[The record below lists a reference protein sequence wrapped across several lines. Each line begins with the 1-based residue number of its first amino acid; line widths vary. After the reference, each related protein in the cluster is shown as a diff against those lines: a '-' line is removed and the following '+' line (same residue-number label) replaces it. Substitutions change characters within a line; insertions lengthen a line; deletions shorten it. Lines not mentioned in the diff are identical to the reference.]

1 MRDKSRRVYRG
12 EVHAS
17 LGDGVY
23 ASFDGFQIVLT
34 AENGAETTNR
44 IYLDPDVIGALIRFA
59 RANGMIADQG
69 VRDRD
74 KA

>member
-1 MRDKSRRVYRG
+1 MYRG

-44 IYLDPDVIGALIRFA
+44 IYLDSDVIGALIRFT
-59 RANGMIADQG
+59 RANGLIVEQDARRRIAPQG
-69 VRDRD
+69 
-74 KA
+74 